1 MADDSTYYL
10 TRWLFLRALGFIYL
24 FAFASFFSQVDGLIG
39 SGGVCPAAD
48 LLHEVA
54 KTTGEGRYWLVP
66 SLAWI
71 DPSDWFLRFLC
82 GGGVVLSVLLILG
95 VGTTPVLVLLWLFWL
110 SIVTVCDVFSGFQ
123 SDGLLLEAGFL
134 AIFLAPAQLLAPHWR
149 VPAWMRREPAP
160 SPIVLWLLR
169 WLVFRL
175 VFGSG
180 LAKLL
185 SGDTTWRNLTAL
197 TYHYE
202 TQPLPTP
209 LGWYAHHLPVWLQ
222 KLSVVGTYVSELVG
236 PPLMFGPRTMRLVS
250 AILMAVLQVL
260 IFLTGNYTF
269 LNLLTIALCI
279 PLLDDALLRPLLPG
293 WLSEKIA
300 LSAQESTP
308 LRFELYWVVP
318 LATVFVLVSCAGWA
332 AMFFG
337 TSVVPRPGRLLA
349 AAVAP
354 FRTINSY
361 GVFGVMTTRR
371 LEVVVE
377 GSRDGKTWQEY
388 EFKYE
393 PGDLKKPPPWVAPHQ
408 PRLDWRFWFAAMDD
422 QPEPWV
428 LGFTMRLLQGSPEVL
443 ELMGKNPFPGA
454 PPRYVRVLRYQYRF
468 TDIKTL
474 KRTGQ
479 WWQRDYMGVLLPP
492 VTLHRGDVF
501 DPG

>member
-10 TRWLFLRALGFIYL
+10 TRWLFLRSLGFIYL

-48 LLHEVA
+48 LLQAVA
-54 KTTGEGRYWLVP
+54 KTTGAERYWLIP

-71 DPSDWFLRFLC
+71 DPSDGFLRFLC
-82 GGGVVLSVLLILG
+82 GGGVVLSALLILG
-95 VGTTPVLVLLWLFWL
+95 LGTTPALVLLWLFWL
-110 SIVTVCDVFSGFQ
+110 SIVTISDVFSGFQ

-134 AIFLAPAQLLAPHWR
+134 AIFLAPAQLLAPHWGA
-149 VPAWMRREPAP
+149 PAWMTRETAP
-160 SPIVLWLLR
+160 SLIVLWLLR
-169 WLVFRL
+169 WQVFRL

-185 SGDTTWRNLTAL
+185 SGDPTWRNLTAL

-209 LGWYAHHLPVWLQ
+209 LGWYAHHLPVWFQ
-222 KLSVVGTYVSELVG
+222 KLSVAGTYVSELVG
-236 PPLMFGPRTMRLVS
+236 PLLMFGPRAMRLAS

-269 LNLLTIALCI
+269 LNLLTITLLI
-279 PLLDDALLRPLLPG
+279 PLLDDALLRPLFPG
-293 WLSEKIA
+293 WLSERIA
-300 LSAQESTP
+300 RSARENTP
-308 LRFELYWVVP
+308 LRHELYWVVP
-318 LATVFVLVSCAGWA
+318 LATVFVLVSCAGLA

-337 TSVVPRPGRLLA
+337 TRVVPRPVRLLA
-349 AAVAP
+349 AAAAP

-377 GSRDGKTWQEY
+377 GSQDGKTWHEY

-393 PGDLKKPPPWVAPHQ
+393 PGDLKKPPTWVAPLQ

-422 QPEPWV
+422 HPQPWV
-428 LGFTMRLLQGSPEVL
+428 MGFTMRLLQGSPEVL
-443 ELMGKNPFPGA
+443 KLLGKNPFPGE

-474 KRTGQ
+474 NQTGQ
-479 WWQRDYMGVLLPP
+479 WWQRDYVGVLLPP
-492 VTLHRGDVF
+492 VTLQKGDAF